1 MDSTYGG
8 IKMKK
13 LVLIALIAM
22 MLIGM
27 LAFTGCKT
35 QQEEVVVETE
45 EVTEDTQAT
54 VDSLV
59 ENIDAATA
67 EIKDVVN
74 P

>member
-1 MDSTYGG
+1 
-8 IKMKK
+8 MKK